1 MNHAVDEDWKQKT
14 SRPHHPF
21 LALPGVFSPDECRE
35 IISLFGEYPAAPG
48 MTWNGSGY
56 SVSRETRQLTT
67 AYVPREPRA
76 LWVYEQMDRVFFKT
90 ASYWGLDV
98 RETVE
103 DVKYLVYREADHFGQ
118 WHMDI
123 GGDYSSRRKLSMS
136 VELCDSSEYE
146 GGDMQIFPTDE
157 GHVAGPSRSAG
168 TAIVFPSHRYHR
180 VTPVTR
186 GTRYALVNWISG
198 PPLR

>member
-1 MNHAVDEDWKQKT
+1 MTHAAGEDWKQTT
-14 SRPHHPF
+14 SHPYHPF
-21 LALPGVFSPDECRE
+21 VAVPGVFNADECRE
-35 IISLFGEYPAAPG
+35 IISLFGGFPSTPG
-48 MTWNGSGY
+48 MTWNGGGY
-56 SVSRETRQLTT
+56 SVNSETRQLMTS
-67 AYVPREPRA
+67 YVPRQSRTS
-76 LWVYEQMDRVFFKT
+76 WVYDRMDRVFFKT

-103 DVKYLVYREADHFGQ
+103 DVKYLVYRETDHFSQ

-123 GGDYSSRRKLSMS
+123 GPDYSSRRKLSMS
-136 VELCDSSEYE
+136 IELCDSSEYE
-146 GGDMQIFPTDE
+146 GGDMQIYPNDQ
-157 GHVAGPSRSAG
+157 GHVAGPSRAAG

-186 GTRYALVNWISG
+186 GTRHVLVNWISG

>member
-1 MNHAVDEDWKQKT
+1 MSHAVSEDWKQQI
-14 SRPHHPF
+14 SRPHHAF
-21 LALPGVFSPDECRE
+21 VAIPGVFSPDECRG
-35 IISLFGEYPAAPG
+35 IISLFSGYPAAPG

-56 SVSRETRQLTT
+56 SVNPETRQLMT
-67 AYVPREPRA
+67 AYVPRDPRT
-76 LWVYEQMDRVFFKT
+76 LWVYERMDKVFFKL
-90 ASYWGLDV
+90 ASYWGFDV

-103 DVKYLVYREADHFGQ
+103 DVKYLVYRESDHFGQ

-136 VELCDSSEYE
+136 VELCDSSEYD
-146 GGDMQIFPTDE
+146 GGDMQIFPTTE
-157 GHVAGPSRSAG
+157 GHVAGPSRMAG

-180 VTPVTR
+180 VMPVTR
-186 GTRYALVNWISG
+186 GTRHALVNWISG